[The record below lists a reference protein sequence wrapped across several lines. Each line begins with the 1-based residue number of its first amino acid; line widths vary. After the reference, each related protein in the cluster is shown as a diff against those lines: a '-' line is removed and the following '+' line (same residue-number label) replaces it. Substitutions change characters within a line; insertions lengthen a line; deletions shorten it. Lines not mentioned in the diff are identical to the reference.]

1 MEWKPIKIAPKDG
14 TKLLL
19 DDSGDYVVGWFSV
32 RHKEWLY
39 YDEGNHIVAIF
50 WTPERWIGLNELP
63 K

>member
-1 MEWKPIKIAPKDG
+1 MEWKPIKTAPKDG

-32 RHKEWLY
+32 HHNEWLY
-39 YDEGNHIVAIF
+39 YDEGNHVTGIF
-50 WTPERWIGLNELP
+50 WTPQRWIGLNELP